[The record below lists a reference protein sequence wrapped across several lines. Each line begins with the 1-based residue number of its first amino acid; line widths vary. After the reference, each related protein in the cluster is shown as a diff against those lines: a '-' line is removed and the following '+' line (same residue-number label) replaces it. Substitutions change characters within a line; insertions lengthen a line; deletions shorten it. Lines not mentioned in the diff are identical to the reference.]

1 LDGQSF
7 YGMAASPPLL
17 HWSAANNSVTRIQEE
32 QFPLG
37 LLPVSAF
44 PACQLVMGMNDVVL
58 IATDGIYEVSLKDD
72 TEFGIDALERLLMD
86 HAEMSLPELASLI
99 LRTVRDYGKQADDQT
114 LLLVRRNAQ

>member
-1 LDGQSF
+1 MRVIGAMMNSRYQMIGRWLIAPGAGLRLLANVPSNIGVLPQVKEAHMYATFTALRLNLDGQSF
-7 YGMAASPPLL
+7 YGMAACPPLL

-58 IATDGIYEVSLKDD
+58 IA
-72 TEFGIDALERLLMD
+72 
-86 HAEMSLPELASLI
+86 
-99 LRTVRDYGKQADDQT
+99 
-114 LLLVRRNAQ
+114 